1 MSTTSILNNLFR
13 LKSNINENFDMSK
26 EEILKNELPSIS
38 FIERHANNSPIE
50 AEQSKWQVFD
60 YGDYT
65 ALNRTYRFNSKD
77 HLKYFIIE
85 TLNESERLNHD
96 IKMTI
101 ESMSIN
107 IITYTHDFNDVTDAD
122 LKLSKIIDEIYQDIF
137 FIG

>member
-13 LKSNINENFDMSK
+13 LKSNMKENFDMSR

-38 FIERHANNSPIE
+38 FIERHASDAPIE
-50 AEQSKWQVFD
+50 AEKSKWQVFN

-65 ALNRTYRFNSKD
+65 ALNRTYQFKSKE

-85 TLNESERLNHD
+85 SLNESERLNHD

-101 ESMSIN
+101 EGMSID
-107 IITYTHDFNDVTDAD
+107 IVTYTHDFNDVTDTD
-122 LKLSKIIDEIYQDIF
+122 LKLSRIIDEIYQDIF